1 MSLSPSKEQNNEGNE
16 FLSKKHKN
24 DDSIALCQSCK
35 INQVKY
41 TCPRCFYKT
50 CSVSCVKAHKKKF
63 NCNGQRDKFK
73 KVSSQADYNEKVF
86 YRDINFLN
94 LTINEIN
101 TSNRKVFAISEDI
114 DKSQNKI
121 NKNFKRICK
130 KFRNVI
136 YYKSPLIMS
145 CCQENKTY
153 PESSTKK
160 IFWTVKFNFVTQNLC
175 HLFSK
180 IQFDDETYTLY
191 SIGEYLF
198 VNKNEI
204 NQPELLKYINKK
216 EWILNYKV
224 CMRIKKEMIKDFT
237 NVFCHQNYYYE
248 KEDIN
253 IPLKNVLDGKEV
265 YEYPQFYLFQNE

>member
-1 MSLSPSKEQNNEGNE
+1 MSLSPSKEENKEGNE

-24 DDSIALCQSCK
+24 DDTIPLCQSCK
-35 INQVKY
+35 VNQVKY

-50 CSVSCVKAHKKKF
+50 CSVACVKAHKKKF

-73 KVSSQADYNEKVF
+73 KVSSQAEYNEKVF

-94 LTINEIN
+94 STINEIN
-101 TSNRKVFAISEDI
+101 TSNRKVFALSEDL

-130 KFRNVI
+130 KFRNVT

-145 CCQENKTY
+145 CCQENRSY
-153 PESSTKK
+153 SESSTKK
-160 IFWTVKFNFVTQNLC
+160 IFWTVKFYFVTQNLQ

-180 IQFDDETYTLY
+180 IQFDDETYTLN

-198 VNKNEI
+198 TNKNEI
-204 NQPELLKYINKK
+204 NQPELLKYIDEK
-216 EWILNYKV
+216 EWILKYKV
-224 CMRIKKEMIKDFT
+224 CMRIKKEIIKDFT
-237 NVFCHQNYYYE
+237 NVFCQENYYYE
-248 KEDIN
+248 IQDIN
-253 IPLKNVLDGKEV
+253 IPLKNVLNGKEV
-265 YEYPQFYLFQNE
+265 YEYPQFYLFQKE